1 VSDLLTDEGLFLLQ
15 WTGLRRGLRPEDLI
29 WGLFMNKYIFPGAD
43 ASLCPSA
50 MLASME
56 KAGWETHTVEN
67 IGNHYAV
74 TIKKWHDNWISN
86 KEKIVA
92 AYGERWYRIW
102 NLFLAWSILIG
113 DQGNAACFQVVL
125 NKNLDSFDRARW
137 IGHRSSVLGDRTPH
151 LQSPRPVAAAE

>member
-1 VSDLLTDEGLFLLQ
+1 
-15 WTGLRRGLRPEDLI
+15 
-29 WGLFMNKYIFPGAD
+29 
-43 ASLCPSA
+43 

-86 KEKIVA
+86 KDKIVA

-137 IGHRSSVLGDRTPH
+137 IGHRSSILGDRAVN
-151 LQSPRPVAAAE
+151 LQAPRPVAAAE